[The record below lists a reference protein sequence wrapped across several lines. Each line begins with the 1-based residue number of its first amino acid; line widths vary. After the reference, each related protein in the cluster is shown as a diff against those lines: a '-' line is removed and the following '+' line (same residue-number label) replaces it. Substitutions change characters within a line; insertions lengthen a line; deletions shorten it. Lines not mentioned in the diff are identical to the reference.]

1 MHAVWCGAGPSY
13 GLAITFMKCLVPA
26 LCEDAFLTCE
36 LERGRYVRLGGLFMT
51 TKIEDT
57 YENAL

>member
-13 GLAITFMKCLVPA
+13 SLAITITKCLVPA

-36 LERGRYVRLGGLFMT
+36 PEWGRCVRLVDLFMT
-51 TKIEDT
+51 TRIEDA
-57 YENAL
+57 YVNAL